1 MPYNLPMPRLDQLQA
16 LLAKTPNDPF
26 LTYGIAL
33 EHKKA
38 GQPDSAIEWLD
49 KTLALDA
56 KYCYAYYQKGQVLE
70 SQGKYDAARIVYA
83 GGIKAAR
90 EAGDA
95 HAQGEIQVRS
105 TCSRNQTFAGTI
117 TNGTP

>member
-1 MPYNLPMPRLDQLQA
+1 MPRLDQLHA
-16 LLAKTPNDPF
+16 LLVRTPDDPF

-38 GQPDSAIEWLD
+38 GDAAAAIEWLD

-70 SQGKYDAARIVYA
+70 SQEQFDAARQVYST
-83 GGIKAAR
+83 GVKAAR

-95 HAQGEIQVRS
+95 HAQGEIQG
-105 TCSRNQTFAGTI
+105 ALDML
-117 TNGTP
+117 P